1 MNSTKRNKKLSHF
14 NVKAIIPSR
23 VYHEYKEKAWSG
35 AKVNYKVKVDIK
47 TNQSSFAID
56 TCACAVKTKHKYY
69 EDWRTVGHLPRIIWK
84 YIYFF
89 IKKEGGTIS
98 NNVKSLNYKP
108 SPVPSESLEVPLQL
122 IFSCSKKQVW
132 NKIKDFINNLYN
144 MISLGSFTMMTV
156 QIKMILKL
164 I

>member
-23 VYHEYKEKAWSG
+23 GYHEYKEKASSG
-35 AKVNYKVKVDIK
+35 AKINYKVKVDIK

-56 TCACAVKTKHKYY
+56 PCACAVKGKHKYFK
-69 EDWRTVGHLPRIIWK
+69 DWRTDGHVPRIIWR

-98 NNVKSLNYKP
+98 NNVESLNYKL
-108 SPVPSESLEVPLQL
+108 SPVPSRGLEVPLQL
-122 IFSCSKKQVW
+122 IFSCSKKGFE
-132 NKIKDFINNLYN
+132 IR
-144 MISLGSFTMMTV
+144 
-156 QIKMILKL
+156 
-164 I
+164 